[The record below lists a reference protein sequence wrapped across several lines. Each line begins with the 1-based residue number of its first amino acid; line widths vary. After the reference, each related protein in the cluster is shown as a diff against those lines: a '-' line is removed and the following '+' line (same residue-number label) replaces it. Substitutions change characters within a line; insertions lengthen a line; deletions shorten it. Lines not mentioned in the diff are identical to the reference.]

1 MASYFSYL
9 PDIYVAEGMKDDEN
23 YRYRLVKNIFRR
35 VRVKEKIK
43 DYLTLTEAYYVE
55 DFDTP
60 ATLATEFYGTPTL
73 DWVIL
78 IVNNIIDFYDGWPK
92 NEAELLTYVKSKY
105 NNPDGLHHYETLEV
119 LHNGDVLVPEG
130 IQVNESYRVTMPDG
144 STISSAAS
152 RVAVSNYEW
161 ESFLNEKK
169 RFIKLPTPA
178 VVTFMEQE
186 FLDLAGYDPCPELD
200 EAGNKKTKLSIVSK
214 FLNSSGYVGVGA
226 TPALSSASNTTFDYG
241 PTAGVATTS
250 TSTSTP
256 TTTTTSTTTTT
267 TTTTTSSSSG
277 SSSSSSSSGS
287 SSSSSSSGSSG
298 SSSSSGSSGSSGGG
312 YYGGGY

>member
-1 MASYFSYL
+1 M
-9 PDIYVAEGMKDDEN
+9 
-23 YRYRLVKNIFRR
+23 
-35 VRVKEKIK
+35 
-43 DYLTLTEAYYVE
+43 T
-55 DFDTP
+55 
-60 ATLATEFYGTPTL
+60 
-73 DWVIL
+73 
-78 IVNNIIDFYDGWPK
+78 K

-105 NNPDGLHHYETLEV
+105 NNPDGLHHYETLEYIHKGEV
-119 LHNGDVLVPEG
+119 LIPEG
-130 IQVNESYRVTMPDG
+130 IQVNESYQIILPDG

-152 RVAVSNYEW
+152 RTPVSNYEW

-186 FLDLAGYDPCPELD
+186 FIDLAGYDPCPELD

-214 FLNSSGYVGVGA
+214 FLNSSGYVGVGS

-241 PTAGVATTS
+241 PTAGVATS
-250 TSTSTP
+250 STSTP

-267 TTTTTSSSSG
+267 TTTTTSTS
-277 SSSSSSSSGS
+277 S

-298 SSSSSGSSGSSGGG
+298 SSGSQDLHIMLMMIHLVHLVLAVVDMVVDMVIYLPFSKSSTCFLISRDFFFSLSVCL
-312 YYGGGY
+312 